1 MTTAANIK
9 ITCFLYFKKVLRL
22 LCDEIND
29 GFAIKCLAIM
39 EYNTINI
46 KSGQMKK
53 IVMLLRKNTDVQN
66 ESAEVKQKS
75 TCLEKWN
82 LIAIIFCE
90 FAIFIIDWEAVVAS

>member
-1 MTTAANIK
+1 MKAINARNGIIHVKNEITTAANIK
-9 ITCFLYFKKVLRL
+9 ITCFLYFIRL
-22 LCDEIND
+22 LCVEIND

-75 TCLEKWN
+75 TCLRKE
-82 LIAIIFCE
+82 I
-90 FAIFIIDWEAVVAS
+90 